1 MPRSPRVEYEGAR
14 YHVLS
19 RGDRREDIVLDDEDR
34 KRFVRTLGEAAVY
47 AGWEVHAF
55 CLMRNHFHLVL
66 ETPEPTLV
74 KGMQWMLGTFTARFN
89 ARHKMRG
96 HLFAGRYKTIV
107 VDETDDNY
115 LRQVCDYTHLNPVRA
130 KIVGPDEGLEIY
142 PWSSYPLYLESPKKR
157 PAWLRVDR
165 LFGEHGIARD
175 TAAGRREF
183 SRRMDARRENED
195 EEFRKILQRGW
206 RLGAEDFLDRLED
219 RLQSKVSENHRAV
232 ERRETMEKRARRLV
246 DEELTRRKRTRQ
258 DLKTMKKGD
267 PLKIRIAARL
277 HRETPMTLRWIA
289 EELEMGTWRYVSFL
303 LYQERK
309 ISS

>member
-1 MPRSPRVEYEGAR
+1 MPRSPRLEYEGAR

-19 RGDRREDIVLDDEDR
+19 RGDRKEDIVKDDEDR
-34 KRFVRTLGEAAVY
+34 GRFIKTLGEAAVY
-47 AGWEVHAF
+47 ASWEVHAF

-89 ARHKMRG
+89 ARHRLRG

-107 VDETDDNY
+107 VDESDDTY
-115 LRQVCDYTHLNPVRA
+115 LRRVCDYTHLNPARA
-130 KIVGPDEGLEIY
+130 KIVPAEEALESY
-142 PWSSYPLYLESPKKR
+142 RWSSYPLYLENPKKR

-165 LFGEHGIARD
+165 LFGEHGIGKD

-183 SRRMDARRENED
+183 SRRIEGRRSEED
-195 EEFRKILQRGW
+195 EEIRQTLRRGW

-219 RLQSKVSENHRAV
+219 RLGGDITENHRAV
-232 ERRETMEKRARRLV
+232 ERRETLEIRAGRLV
-246 DEELTRRKRTRQ
+246 DEELARIKRTRA
-258 DLKTMKKGD
+258 DLEAMRKGD
-267 PLKIRIAARL
+267 PLKIRIATRL

-289 EELEMGTWRYVSFL
+289 EELHMGTWRYVSFL
-303 LYQERK
+303 LYRDRK
-309 ISS
+309 SSS